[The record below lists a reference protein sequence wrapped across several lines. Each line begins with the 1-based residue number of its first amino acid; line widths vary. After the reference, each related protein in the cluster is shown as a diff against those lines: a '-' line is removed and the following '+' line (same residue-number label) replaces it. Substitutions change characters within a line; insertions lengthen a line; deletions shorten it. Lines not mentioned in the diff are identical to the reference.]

1 MTSTA
6 PESINVLA
14 VDDDTFML
22 ELIGVALKGLGVSNV
37 KCASTGAS
45 ALVALDSSNEKIDLL
60 ICDLNMPGM
69 DGVEFLRHIAEQSFS
84 GDIALISG
92 EDWRI
97 LKSVE
102 TLASAHDLNIL
113 GTYSKPITREILSA
127 ILKKVGESHQ
137 KSVRSPAEQI
147 TEEELRRGIQGD
159 ELAVHYQPKVS
170 VNTRELIG
178 VEALVRWHHAKRGL
192 VFPDAFI
199 HIAEQ
204 YDLIDDLTDAVFLKA
219 MKQGGEWLAEGMDIK
234 ISVNISVDSLNRLD
248 LPEFIVEKAAEQ
260 GVDTSHIMLEVTESR
275 LMEDIKKPLEILS
288 RLRLKGIGLSIDDF
302 GTGHSSMVQL
312 KRIPFTELK
321 IDRAFVHGASKDED
335 ARAILEFNVD
345 LAKKLGLSIVAEGV
359 EDPDDWDL
367 VASLNVDLV
376 QGYLVAKPMPGEEI
390 LPWYESFKAKF
401 G

>member
-1 MTSTA
+1 MTSST
-6 PESINVLA
+6 PEAIHVLA

-22 ELIGVALKGLGVSNV
+22 ELIGVALKGLGVEQI

-45 ALVALDSSNEKIDLL
+45 ALAALDGTATFDLL

-69 DGVEFLRHIAEQSFS
+69 DGVEILRHLAERNFS
-84 GDIALISG
+84 GDVALISG

-102 TLASAHDLNIL
+102 TLAGAHNLKIL
-113 GTYSKPITREILSA
+113 GTYSKPITRDILEG
-127 ILKKVGESHQ
+127 ILEQVGESHR
-137 KSVRSPAEQI
+137 KRSRGPAEPI
-147 TEEELRRGIQGD
+147 TEEELRNGIRGD
-159 ELAVHYQPKVS
+159 ELTVHYQPKVS
-170 VNTRELIG
+170 IATRDLFG
-178 VEALVRWHHAKRGL
+178 VEALVRWNHATRGL
-192 VFPDAFI
+192 VFPDSFI
-199 HIAEQ
+199 HVAEKF
-204 YDLIDDLTDAVFLKA
+204 DLIDELTDAVFIKA
-219 MKQGGEWLAEGMDIK
+219 MEQGGDWLNAGLDLK
-234 ISVNISVDSLNRLD
+234 VSVNISVDSLNRLD

-260 GVDTSHIMLEVTESR
+260 GMDASHIMLEVTESR

-321 IDRAFVHGASKDED
+321 IDRAFVNGATKDKD

-359 EDPDDWDL
+359 EEREDWDL
-367 VASLNVDLV
+367 LAKLKVDLV
-376 QGYLVAKPMPGEEI
+376 QGYFVAKPMPGDEI
-390 LPWYESFKAKF
+390 VPWYESFKEKF
-401 G
+401 A

>member
-1 MTSTA
+1 MTRTGA
-6 PESINVLA
+6 QSIQVLA

-22 ELIGVALKGLGVSNV
+22 ELIGVALKGLGVDNV
-37 KCASTGAS
+37 QCASTGAS
-45 ALVALDSSNEKIDLL
+45 ALAALDGSVDQIDLL

-69 DGVEFLRHIAEQSFS
+69 DGVEFLRHLAGQEFT
-84 GDIALISG
+84 GDVALISG

-102 TLASAHDLNIL
+102 TLAGAHNLNIV
-113 GTYSKPITREILSA
+113 GTYSKPITREKLADILEQ
-127 ILKKVGESHQ
+127 VGENHQ
-137 KSVRSPAEQI
+137 KRSRGPTEPI
-147 TEEELRRGIQGD
+147 TEDELRRGIHGD
-159 ELAVHYQPKVS
+159 ELLVYYQPKVS
-170 VNTRELIG
+170 IATRELIG
-178 VEALVRWHHAKRGL
+178 VEALVRWHHESRGL

-199 HIAEQ
+199 HVAEQ
-204 YDLIDDLTDAVFLKA
+204 FDLIDDLTDAVFIKS
-219 MKQGGEWLAEGMDIK
+219 MKQGGEWLAGGLDIK
-234 ISVNISVDSLNRLD
+234 VSVNISVDSLNRLD
-248 LPEFIVEKAAEQ
+248 LPEFIVEKAAER

-321 IDRAFVHGASKDED
+321 IDRAFVNGATKDED

-359 EDPDDWDL
+359 EEQEDWDL
-367 VASLNVDLV
+367 LASLNVDLV
-376 QGYLVAKPMPGEEI
+376 QGYYIAKPMPGDEI
-390 LPWYESFKAKF
+390 VLWYEAFRKKF